1 MKRDVPLEHSGWTEP
16 LPPLGDNA
24 GECPKCQGD
33 TTVWKTGT
41 NRAEL
46 LIRYRVCNECGY
58 KYKTVELL
66 AFGNFVSL
74 RNKEKKQ

>member
-1 MKRDVPLEHSGWTEP
+1 MKRDVPQDFAAWLEP
-16 LPPLGDNA
+16 LPRQGDDA
-24 GECPKCQGD
+24 SECPRCQERSVVMKKAKNAAG
-33 TTVWKTGT
+33 
-41 NRAEL
+41 L

-58 KYKTVELL
+58 KYRTVELL